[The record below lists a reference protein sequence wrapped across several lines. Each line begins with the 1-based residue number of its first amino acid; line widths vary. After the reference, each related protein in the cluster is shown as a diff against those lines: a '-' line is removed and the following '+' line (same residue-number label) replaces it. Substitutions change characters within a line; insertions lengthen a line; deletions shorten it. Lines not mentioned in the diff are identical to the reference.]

1 MYAHVKEDGSVD
13 YLGSLPES
21 WANVSGLRLS
31 KGDDVYLKTVGWL
44 QIVET
49 FVTPTYNQTFDPDV
63 ITVEEDRVTL
73 VHRVRDMTPEEKTIR
88 DESHIYNL
96 RYERDEKL
104 AASDWTQAPDHSSP
118 LSNAKKTKW
127 ITYRQTLRDLPAT
140 TDMTTWPDSFT
151 WPTEPS

>member
-31 KGDDVYLKTVGWL
+31 DGNDVYLKTVGWL
-44 QIVET
+44 PIVET

-73 VHRVRDMTPEEKTIR
+73 VHRVRDMTSEEKTAR

-96 RYERDEKL
+96 RHERDEKL
-104 AASDWTQAPDHSSP
+104 ATSDWTHLSDHPAS
-118 LSNAKKTKW
+118 LSDAKKTEW
-127 ITYRQTLRDLPAT
+127 TIYRQALRDLPAT
-140 TDMTTWPDSFT
+140 AVMLTWPDSFN
-151 WPTEPS
+151 WPKEPE

>member
-21 WANVSGLRLS
+21 WGNVSGLRLS
-31 KGDDVYLKTVGWL
+31 NGDDEYLKTVGWL
-44 QIVET
+44 PIVET

-73 VHRVRDMTPEEKTIR
+73 VHRVRDMTSEEKIAR
-88 DESHIYNL
+88 DESHISNL

-104 AASDWTQAPDHSSP
+104 ETSDWTHLSDHPAP
-118 LSNAKKTKW
+118 LSDAKKTEW
-127 ITYRQTLRDLPAT
+127 TTYRQALRDLPAT
-140 TDMTTWPDSFT
+140 ADMLTWPDSFN
-151 WPTEPS
+151 WPTEPE

>member
-13 YLGSLPES
+13 YLGALPES
-21 WANVSGLRLS
+21 WGNVSGLRLS
-31 KGDDVYLKTVGWL
+31 KGDDEYLKTVGWL
-44 QIVET
+44 PIVET
-49 FVTPTYNQTFDPDV
+49 FATPTYNQTFDPDV

-73 VHRVRDMTPEEKTIR
+73 VHRVRDMTAEEKIAR

-118 LSNAKKTKW
+118 LSNA
-127 ITYRQTLRDLPAT
+127 
-140 TDMTTWPDSFT
+140 
-151 WPTEPS
+151 

>member
-104 AASDWTQAPDHSSP
+104 AASDWTHLSDHPAP
-118 LSNAKKTKW
+118 LSDTKKTEW
-127 ITYRQTLRDLPAT
+127 TTYRQALRDLPAT
-140 TDMTTWPDSFT
+140 ADMLTWPDSFN
-151 WPTEPS
+151 WPAEPE